1 MSYIFKYA
9 DLLDDEVFKLVF
21 GRESTKDVMI
31 EFLNQVIPDRKIAD
45 LDFLDKEMHPVERDL
60 KGSVY
65 DMFCR
70 TDDGSRII
78 VEVQRRKQPFYPER
92 AIYYSTFQIQ
102 RQVEAGAE
110 YYDFLPVYVVNILNF
125 RMEGTRESPDVKS
138 VFRLYEENTHHLLT
152 DRVTFIFLELDKFQK
167 TLEELDGNIL
177 EGMYFCFKNMPTL
190 SERPDVLSHEV
201 FKKIFDSTELLNM
214 DSVTR
219 SKVLDKMTTERD
231 LRNQIR
237 YLKET
242 AIAEGIAEGLAEG
255 REKGLAEGREKG
267 LAEGLAEGR
276 EKGLAEGR
284 EKGLAE
290 GRSEGRHAK
299 AVEIALKLISNG
311 MSKEEAS
318 EFVGIDVQ
326 DLDKAE

>member
-1 MSYIFKYA
+1 
-9 DLLDDEVFKLVF
+9 
-21 GRESTKDVMI
+21 
-31 EFLNQVIPDRKIAD
+31 
-45 LDFLDKEMHPVERDL
+45 
-60 KGSVY
+60 
-65 DMFCR
+65 
-70 TDDGSRII
+70 
-78 VEVQRRKQPFYPER
+78 
-92 AIYYSTFQIQ
+92 
-102 RQVEAGAE
+102 
-110 YYDFLPVYVVNILNF
+110 
-125 RMEGTRESPDVKS
+125 MEGTRESPDVKS

-242 AIAEGIAEGLAEG
+242 AIAEGRAEGHAEG
-255 REKGLAEGREKG
+255 HA
-267 LAEGLAEGR
+267 
-276 EKGLAEGR
+276 
-284 EKGLAE
+284 
-290 GRSEGRHAK
+290 EGRHAK

>member
-1 MSYIFKYA
+1 
-9 DLLDDEVFKLVF
+9 
-21 GRESTKDVMI
+21 
-31 EFLNQVIPDRKIAD
+31 
-45 LDFLDKEMHPVERDL
+45 
-60 KGSVY
+60 
-65 DMFCR
+65 
-70 TDDGSRII
+70 
-78 VEVQRRKQPFYPER
+78 
-92 AIYYSTFQIQ
+92 
-102 RQVEAGAE
+102 
-110 YYDFLPVYVVNILNF
+110 
-125 RMEGTRESPDVKS
+125 
-138 VFRLYEENTHHLLT
+138 
-152 DRVTFIFLELDKFQK
+152 
-167 TLEELDGNIL
+167 
-177 EGMYFCFKNMPTL
+177 
-190 SERPDVLSHEV
+190 
-201 FKKIFDSTELLNM
+201 IFDSTELLNM

-255 REKGLAEGREKG
+255 REKGLAEGLAEGREKG
-267 LAEGLAEGR
+267 LAEGREKGLAEGR

>member
-255 REKGLAEGREKG
+255 REKGLAEGLAEGREK
-267 LAEGLAEGR
+267 GLAEGR

>member
-125 RMEGTRESPDVKS
+125 KMEGTRESPDVKS

-255 REKGLAEGREKG
+255 REKGLAEG
-267 LAEGLAEGR
+267 LAEGR

>member
-31 EFLNQVIPDRKIAD
+31 EFLNQVIPDRKIVD

-125 RMEGTRESPDVKS
+125 KMEGTRESPDVKS

-214 DSVTR
+214 DNVTR

-255 REKGLAEGREKG
+255 LAEGREKGLAEGREK
-267 LAEGLAEGR
+267 GLAEGR